1 MVSGLEMKDLK
12 IKYHSS
18 MTFRECLNVRIHFSQ
33 GNEVEAKKKK
43 MSVPSQ
49 GTGNLVFL

>member
-1 MVSGLEMKDLK
+1 MVTGLEMKDLK

-33 GNEVEAKKKK
+33 GNEVEEKKN
-43 MSVPSQ
+43 VCAIP
-49 GTGNLVFL
+49 GHR

>member
-1 MVSGLEMKDLK
+1 MMSGLEMKDLK

-33 GNEVEAKKKK
+33 GNEVEEKK

>member
-12 IKYHSS
+12 IKYHPS

-33 GNEVEAKKKK
+33 GNEVEAKKK